1 MSPRRSEPESM
12 NEEIEMKMDPSPPL
26 ARDPMNAK
34 LVGVVFGVLWGIAFG
49 VALCVTAVSVR
60 LILDPD
66 T

>member
-1 MSPRRSEPESM
+1 M

-26 ARDPMNAK
+26 ARDPMTAK